1 MNPLTLILNPRV
13 FLILLMVILMGLV
26 FSLGNR
32 LGLGP
37 LARYLIMAGILLLI
51 VLVVVLWR
59 LRKRRKESETI
70 EHSMIMEAAPPPD
83 AGEEEKRERERAKR
97 ELAEAVATLK
107 RSPVAGGGS
116 ALAVLPWY
124 LVLGAAE
131 SGKSAL
137 IRQSGLP
144 FPGTGGE
151 EFQGVSDAV
160 NCEWWFTNQAVILEA
175 KRRFLEAGDEAD
187 EDWRT
192 FLGFLGKARPR
203 VPLNG
208 VVVTV
213 AADAL
218 MAGEAADLEARAGR
232 LRQRL
237 DAMAEVLELRCPV
250 YLMVSRADRL
260 GGFKAFFDD
269 FESAGRNQVWGA
281 TFGRREMGHGDPGVL
296 FDREWQ
302 LIMETAHARR
312 VPRMVREADPAARGE
327 VFGFLLELE
336 ALGPRLRRFAEVLF
350 QPNPY
355 KQSPLWRGFYLS
367 SAGGGGR
374 AVETVLTEVSRV
386 VGIEQRAAESAAPAR
401 PHFLKS
407 FWLNTLIPDWRL
419 ARPSARAA
427 RRERRQRLA
436 LRILGLGVLGL
447 IGVLLIVSFARNLAL
462 LNKTREEADKSRQ
475 MAVISSR
482 SLPDIEKA
490 LSYLDPLRLQ
500 LEKLDRWDRRHDI
513 ALGMGLYRGHIVN
526 TRAREIY
533 MDRLVDI
540 LLAPSRSKLERQL
553 LHEQPHTAADYVAF
567 DGRYR
572 AYRMLINPEHG
583 EPEFLAAQLR
593 ALWEDENGATTRS
606 LDLIAAHTTFA
617 WTHPEAV
624 RLRSAVLAGLN
635 ADLANR
641 ANGYIREHWRPQ
653 RYYEIM
659 VADVNEAVP
668 AFDLGEVPGATNL
681 LVTDAARAHGG
692 RAMVPGTF
700 TLRGWRREVKDRIL
714 GADQKLQE
722 DWILREAFH
731 DQPVSIRAWLVSEYA
746 RNYEAAWN
754 EFLLAVD
761 IATSGGIGGTSP
773 RIWELA
779 RSESPF
785 RSLLD
790 EAAANLHFAG
800 DDLAGEEE
808 LLEPLADIDEHY
820 AALHGLFSRQGALMQ
835 EGKPLDEFLAGLEKV
850 AEQLDVHNNTG
861 EVSTSAAS
869 FTRKTFEDPSG
880 EGSAIHASWL
890 WPRRHCQGQGLASC
904 NQAVETLLRRP
915 AQAAWRACLA
925 ATGAHLDD
933 LWTKQVWPYWN
944 DNLNNRYPFFSTN
957 DDVSTDEFGRFFGP
971 SGILAEFAG
980 RELAPYLGGDWRP
993 RYLYGHGLAVSDQ
1006 ASNALVRAERFRQAL
1021 FLAGGDAPAVDFSVE
1036 PAQVATV
1043 SGRSPYV
1050 TQSVLSAGGQILQ
1063 YDMGRR
1069 RSVDFAWPGDRPE
1082 SPARVAV
1089 LTQASAPDPIE
1100 TQRGPWSLFR
1110 LLERATIEKESER
1123 KYAVSWELERSG
1135 EYRIRVPYTFTARTS
1150 ANPFQKG
1157 FFEFR
1162 CPQRLSAG
1170 R

>member
-1 MNPLTLILNPRV
+1 MNPLTLLANPRV
-13 FLILLMVILMGLV
+13 LLIFLMVILMGLV
-26 FSLGNR
+26 FGMGAR
-32 LGLGP
+32 LGLTP
-37 LARYLIMAGILLLI
+37 LARYLIMAGLLLVI
-51 VLVVVLWR
+51 VLIVVLWR
-59 LRKRRKESETI
+59 ARKRRKESEDI
-70 EHSMIMEAAPPPD
+70 EQSMIMEASAPPD

-124 LVLGAAE
+124 LVLGDAE

-151 EFQGVSDAV
+151 DFQGVSDAV
-160 NCEWWFTNQAVILEA
+160 NCDWWFTNQAVILEA
-175 KRRFLEAGDEAD
+175 KRRFLADGDEAD
-187 EDWRT
+187 ADWRT
-192 FLGFLGKARPR
+192 FLGFLAKSRPR

-218 MAGEAADLEARAGR
+218 MAGEAADIDARAGR

-260 GGFKAFFDD
+260 GGFSAFFGD

-281 TFGRREMGHGDPGVL
+281 TFGRREMGHGDPAAL
-296 FDREWQ
+296 FDREWGP
-302 LIMETAHARR
+302 IVETARARR
-312 VPRMVREADPAARGE
+312 VPRMVRETDPAARGE

-355 KQSPLWRGFYLS
+355 KRSPLWRGFYLS

-386 VGIEQRAAESAAPAR
+386 VGIEQRAAEAAAPAK

-436 LRILGLGVLGL
+436 LRILGLGALAAV
-447 IGVLLIVSFARNLAL
+447 GVLLIVSFARNLAL
-462 LNKTREEADKSRQ
+462 VNNTREMAEAARHV
-475 MAVISSR
+475 AVSSPTLR
-482 SLPDIEKA
+482 EIEPA
-490 LSYLDPLRLQ
+490 LQALERLRLQ
-500 LEKLDRWDRRHDI
+500 LERLDRWDRRHDI

-526 TRAREIY
+526 ARAREIY
-533 MDRLVDI
+533 VDRVVDI
-540 LLAPSRSKLERQL
+540 LLAPSRGMLERRL
-553 LHEQPHTAADYVAF
+553 LRERPRTAAEYASF
-567 DGRYR
+567 DERYR

-583 EPEFLAAQLR
+583 EPGFLAAQLR
-593 ALWEDENGATTRS
+593 ALWEDERGATTRS
-606 LDLIAAHTTFA
+606 LDLVATHTAFA
-617 WTHPEAV
+617 WTHPDAV
-624 RLRSAVLAGLN
+624 RLRSAVLTGLN
-635 ADLANR
+635 ADLADR
-641 ANGYIREHWRPQ
+641 ANGYIREHWKPQ
-653 RYYEIM
+653 RYYEVM
-659 VADVNEAVP
+659 VADVNDAVP
-668 AFDLGEVPGATNL
+668 AFGLGDVPGSPGL
-681 LVTDAARAHGG
+681 LVTDPAQVRDG
-692 RAMVPGTF
+692 RAVVPGAF
-700 TLRGWRREVKDRIL
+700 TLRGWREAVRGRVLDADRR
-714 GADQKLQE
+714 LQE
-722 DWILREAFH
+722 DWILREAFR
-731 DQPVSIRAWLVSEYA
+731 DRPVSIRAWLVNEYA
-746 RNYEAAWN
+746 QDYTAAWN
-754 EFLLAVD
+754 RFLSAVD
-761 IATSGGIGGTSP
+761 VTAAGGIRGAS
-773 RIWELA
+773 RQVWELA
-779 RSESPF
+779 AAESPF
-785 RSLLD
+785 RRLLED
-790 EAAANLHFAG
+790 AAANLRFAG

-808 LLEPLADIDEHY
+808 LLEPLARLEEHH
-820 AALHGLFSRQGALMQ
+820 AALHGLFSRQGALRQ
-835 EGKPLDEFLAGLEKV
+835 EGKPFDEFREGLEQV
-850 AEQLDVHNNTG
+850 AGELDVLQESG
-861 EVSTSAAS
+861 DVPAGAAG
-869 FTRKTFEDPSG
+869 FTRPVFEQPSAD
-880 EGSAIHASWL
+880 ESAIHTSLL
-890 WPRRHCQGQGLASC
+890 WARRHCQGQGLAAS
-904 NQAVETLLRRP
+904 NQAVEALLRRP

-925 ATGAHLDD
+925 ETGLYLDRLWEDQVWRPWSETLNGGYPFFATGA
-933 LWTKQVWPYWN
+933 
-944 DNLNNRYPFFSTN
+944 
-957 DDVSTDEFGRFFGP
+957 DVSVDEFGVFFGP
-971 SGILAEFAG
+971 SGILAEFTN
-980 RELAPYLGGDWRP
+980 RELAPYLGGDWRAKI
-993 RYLYGHGLAVSDQ
+993 LYGHGLAVSEET
-1006 ASNALVRAERFRQAL
+1006 SRALARAERFRQAL
-1021 FLAGGDAPAVDFSVE
+1021 FLAGGEAPAVDFAVE

-1043 SGRSPYV
+1043 SGRTPYV

-1069 RSVDFAWPGDRPE
+1069 RSVDFAWPGERPE

-1089 LTQASAPDPIE
+1089 RTQAAAPDPIE
-1100 TQRGPWSLFR
+1100 TQRGPWALFR
-1110 LLERATIEKESER
+1110 LLERATVAKESER
-1123 KYAVSWELERSG
+1123 KYTVSWELERAG